1 LTPGDDFRHV
11 LARLLFVV
19 SGLRFAL
26 VLWFRTAIQ
35 LTSMEETMKL
45 RILVVFAGCLMLPV
59 MAGAQ
64 DTTTVKKDTTVKTDT
79 AVAPTTVPTT
89 VMTPPTTTDT
99 SGPNTPTGKECP
111 KGCPTSKGAAGLS
124 GVQFLALQQELR
136 DRGCGNSHVTG
147 RLDGPTR
154 GAIRTCAQR
163 LNVANNARAV
173 LIAMNIGF
181 SETDI
186 PAPATD

>member
-1 LTPGDDFRHV
+1 MF
-11 LARLLFVV
+11 AV

-26 VLWFRTAIQ
+26 VLLFRTDTQ

-45 RILVVFAGCLMLPV
+45 RILVVAAGCLLLPA
-59 MAGAQ
+59 MASAQ
-64 DTTTVKKDTTVKTDT
+64 DTTTTKTDT
-79 AVAPTTVPTT
+79 AAVTTAPPVAAP
-89 VMTPPTTTDT
+89 D
-99 SGPNTPTGKECP
+99 TPTGTECP

-136 DRGCGNSHVTG
+136 DRDCGSTRVTG
-147 RLDGPTR
+147 RLDAATR
-154 GAIRTCAQR
+154 RAIRTCAQR

-186 PAPATD
+186 PGPASD

>member
-1 LTPGDDFRHV
+1 MR
-11 LARLLFVV
+11 
-19 SGLRFAL
+19 
-26 VLWFRTAIQ
+26 
-35 LTSMEETMKL
+35 L
-45 RILVVFAGCLMLPV
+45 RILVVSAGCLMLPA

-79 AVAPTTVPTT
+79 TTVKKDTTVKMDTTVKTDTAATTTVPTT
-89 VMTPPTTTDT
+89 VPTPPATVDA
-99 SGPNTPTGKECP
+99 SGPDTPTGTECP

-136 DRGCGNSHVTG
+136 DRGCGNAHVTG
-147 RLDGPTR
+147 RLDGATR
-154 GAIRTCAQR
+154 SAIRTCAQR

-186 PAPATD
+186 TPPAGE

>member
-1 LTPGDDFRHV
+1 MF
-11 LARLLFVV
+11 AV

-26 VLWFRTAIQ
+26 VLRFRTDTQ

-45 RILVVFAGCLMLPV
+45 RILVVSAGCLMLPV

-64 DTTTVKKDTTVKTDT
+64 DTTTVKTDT
-79 AVAPTTVPTT
+79 AAAPSPPVAAP
-89 VMTPPTTTDT
+89 D
-99 SGPNTPTGKECP
+99 TPTGTECP

-136 DRGCGNSHVTG
+136 DRDCGSTRVTG
-147 RLDGPTR
+147 RLDAATR
-154 GAIRTCAQR
+154 RAIRTCAQR

-186 PAPATD
+186 AAPTSG